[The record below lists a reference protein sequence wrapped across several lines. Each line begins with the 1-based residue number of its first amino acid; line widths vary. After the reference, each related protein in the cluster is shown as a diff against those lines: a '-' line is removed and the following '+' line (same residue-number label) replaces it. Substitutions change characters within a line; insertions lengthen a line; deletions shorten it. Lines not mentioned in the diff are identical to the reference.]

1 MLDSIRGTYAFKY
14 IREYIGRLQ
23 VKINPEKEVDR
34 CYFSKFKKHWNPN
47 NPQDLIEK
55 IFWMELYSDTSVWSL
70 CADKYRMREY
80 IENLGLG
87 QYLPKNYGHWE
98 KVNDIDFNALP
109 DEFVLKTNNGCGTVM
124 VVKEKKDLDIRKT
137 KKALKQW
144 LRMPYGSQNAQLH
157 YMAIKPCVIAEELL
171 CQDEYLNSISP
182 NSMVDFKVWCL
193 NGEPENILLV
203 YDRNKDGYCLDLYD
217 TKWNRI
223 DENFNKTWHSEFRE
237 ESVKQPECLMEML
250 SIAKKIAET
259 FPEVRVDFYI
269 VNGKPVIGELTFST
283 GYGYFTYDYYKYMG
297 GKVDLSKVKQIS
309 IPSNKK

>member
-1 MLDSIRGTYAFKY
+1 MLDLIRGTFAFKY
-14 IREYIGRLQ
+14 IREYIGRFQ

-80 IENLGLG
+80 IEKMGLG

-98 KVNDIDFNALP
+98 NVNDIDFEALP

-217 TKWNRI
+217 TEWNRI
-223 DENFNKTWHSEFRE
+223 DDNFNKKWHSEFRE
-237 ESVKQPECLMEML
+237 ESVLRPDCLMEML
-250 SIAKKIAET
+250 SIAKKIAEP

-297 GKVDLSKVKQIS
+297 GKVDLSKVKQTRTT
-309 IPSNKK
+309 PSKK